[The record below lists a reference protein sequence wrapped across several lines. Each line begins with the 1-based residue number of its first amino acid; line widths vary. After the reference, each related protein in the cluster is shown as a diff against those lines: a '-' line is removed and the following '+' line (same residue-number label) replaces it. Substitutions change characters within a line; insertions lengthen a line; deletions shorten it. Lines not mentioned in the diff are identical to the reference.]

1 MRKKISKKQIGAVG
15 MAAMMAVQTPAMA
28 VETTKETPAQE
39 TTQETSV
46 ETSTEGVEVE
56 ETEAS
61 TEGIQ
66 TVEVSTEEMQAAEE
80 VVTEAAEELQETTE
94 ETQETML
101 STEPVEIENVSE
113 PAEVETEA
121 DIVALA
127 AEEDGWH
134 ENSDGS
140 RYYVKNGETLKD
152 CVEKIGNSY
161 YGFDGNGS
169 LYSEGEF
176 DIWNSETA
184 KYDYY
189 RAKADGSLYV
199 NEWYEWHPS
208 EPGPAKDSK
217 YYYGEGGIRYTGLHT
232 IEGKQYYFSE
242 WGWLYTDETVTAEN
256 GKNYYCDVDGVATEL
271 PENGWV
277 EISGERFYVKDGAI
291 VKYNIIEIDGAY
303 YGFDWN
309 GKMYFNTSFAIGGP
323 GNADYYRAKVDGS
336 LYANEWYI
344 YDEANKSYYGADA
357 KQYSGLHIIEE
368 KQYYFSESG

>member
-39 TTQETSV
+39 TTQETPI

-61 TEGIQ
+61 TESIQ

-80 VVTEAAEELQETTE
+80 VVTEAEEVQETTITE
-94 ETQETML
+94 ETML
-101 STEPVEIENVSE
+101 STEPVEIKNVSE

-152 CVEKIGNSY
+152 CVEKIGDSY

-189 RAKADGSLYV
+189 RAKEDGSLYGM
-199 NEWYEWHPS
+199 S
-208 EPGPAKDSK
+208 
-217 YYYGEGGIRYTGLHT
+217 GIRQNRDQQ
-232 IEGKQYYFSE
+232 K
-242 WGWLYTDETVTAEN
+242 
-256 GKNYYCDVDGVATEL
+256 
-271 PENGWV
+271 
-277 EISGERFYVKDGAI
+277 I
-291 VKYNIIEIDGAY
+291 VSIIMEKEEYDILDFIQSKESNIILANGAGSTQMRLLRQRMANFIIVMQTVLQQNY
-303 YGFDWN
+303 LR
-309 GKMYFNTSFAIGGP
+309 MVGP
-323 GNADYYRAKVDGS
+323 R
-336 LYANEWYI
+336 LM
-344 YDEANKSYYGADA
+344 
-357 KQYSGLHIIEE
+357 
-368 KQYYFSESG
+368 ESVST

>member
-28 VETTKETPAQE
+28 VETTKETP
-39 TTQETSV
+39 V
-46 ETSTEGVEVE
+46 EMSTEGVEVE

-256 GKNYYCDVDGVATEL
+256 GKT
-271 PENGWV
+271 
-277 EISGERFYVKDGAI
+277 II
-291 VKYNIIEIDGAY
+291 V
-303 YGFDWN
+303 
-309 GKMYFNTSFAIGGP
+309 M
-323 GNADYYRAKVDGS
+323 
-336 LYANEWYI
+336 
-344 YDEANKSYYGADA
+344 
-357 KQYSGLHIIEE
+357 
-368 KQYYFSESG
+368 